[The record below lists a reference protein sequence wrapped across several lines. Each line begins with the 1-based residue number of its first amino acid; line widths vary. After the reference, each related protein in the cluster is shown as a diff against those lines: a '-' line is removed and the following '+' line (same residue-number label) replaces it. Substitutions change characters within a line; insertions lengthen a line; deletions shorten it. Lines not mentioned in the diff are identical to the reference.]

1 MLVTFTGSLL
11 PIPAKAMAGGQWAGG
26 RVGGVGESLM
36 Q

>member
-11 PIPAKAMAGGQWAGG
+11 PIPAKARAGG